1 MDAVIQGIIGGATAS
16 LLIVVGGAI
25 AISTGA
31 WEKMT
36 MGFSL
41 FCWMT
46 ILTILTVGQ
55 LFLTYTIS
63 TALAAAPSQTEKG
76 VVV

>member
-25 AISTGA
+25 AMRSGA
-31 WEKMT
+31 WENLT

-46 ILTILTVGQ
+46 ILTILTIGQ

-63 TALAAAPSQTEKG
+63 SALAEAPSQTEKG

>member
-1 MDAVIQGIIGGATAS
+1 
-16 LLIVVGGAI
+16 
-25 AISTGA
+25 
-31 WEKMT
+31 MT

>member
-1 MDAVIQGIIGGATAS
+1 MDAVIQGIIGGASAS

-25 AISTGA
+25 AVFSGT

-36 MGFSL
+36 IGFSL

-46 ILTILTVGQ
+46 ILTVLTIGQ

-63 TALAAAPSQTEKG
+63 TALAAAPSQTAKG